1 MTRWMEFG
9 DDDGEFG
16 SGHASVLEWAE
27 DRPLIAAALMV
38 AAWVAVIIALTTAY
52 GWLLG

>member
-1 MTRWMEFG
+1 MTRWIELG

-16 SGHASVLEWAE
+16 GHASVLEWAE
-27 DRPLIAAALMV
+27 DRPMVAAALLV
-38 AAWVAVIIALTTAY
+38 ATWVAVIIALTTAY

>member
-1 MTRWMEFG
+1 MTRWMDFG
-9 DDDGEFG
+9 ESDGEFD
-16 SGHASVLEWAE
+16 GHASVLEWAE
-27 DRPLIAAALMV
+27 DRPLVAAALMV